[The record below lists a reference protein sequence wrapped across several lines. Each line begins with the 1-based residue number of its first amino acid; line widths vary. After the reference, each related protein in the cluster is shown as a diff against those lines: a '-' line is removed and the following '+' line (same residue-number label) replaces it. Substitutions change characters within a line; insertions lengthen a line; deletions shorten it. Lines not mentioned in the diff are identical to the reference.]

1 MGATIENCKGRVH
14 VFSDNGGGGA
24 GFYAL
29 EPPIPDARGSKALV
43 LGVPLAFAEIVQ
55 PTTTLDDKRILYLFG
70 TAWSEMSVAGMLLLG
85 DQSTRGQQL
94 GELLSWYEA
103 NRVSVLKGP
112 VSVSLGTSAV
122 DAYVTGLRLGQ
133 ANPKSNTQM
142 FSIIMVTADVGES

>member
-1 MGATIENCKGRVH
+1 MGAAIENCKGHVH

-29 EPPIPDARGSKALV
+29 DPAIGDAGGSKALV

-94 GELLSWYEA
+94 GELLSWYET

-133 ANPKSNTQM
+133 ANPNNNTQM